1 MKREINPWGL
11 ASLALA
17 LVGFVLIWAATNWM
31 VAIGIFA
38 MLVANNMAHSIRLT
52 ELEGTQ

>member
-11 ASLALA
+11 ASLAISLI
-17 LVGFVLIWAATNWM
+17 GFVLIWNATNWM

-38 MLVANNMAHSIRLT
+38 MLIANNMAHSIRLM
-52 ELEGTQ
+52 ELNR